1 MRFRPRT
8 SPYALAEAGSDA
20 EAAVS
25 GKRRAN
31 AGDVAKRAKL
41 ASVMSA
47 NGRQRRGGRNRRS
60 GDRPRPATDENGSPN
75 TVRADVAGEPK
86 PPQLPRPYVVE
97 PAHGAEATCSLL
109 LLHGFACSGRSC
121 AESWLPQLEQMG
133 DGTRQSAARVFERAR
148 AKISCYG
155 PDKPTEAAWHDYFS
169 DHGGAEGRPEIEED
183 IDLHDLAE
191 SRRLG
196 GCTALDAATTHAKCV
211 GGVFCS
217 FGQLYSATPV
227 SSSNKQLKVVV
238 WHGSRDATIAPS
250 LCLRSLSRLLDRGYK
265 KLTLHAED
273 GLGHCENSG
282 DRGLRAAKALKNW
295 GFVSRDKPRR
305 VSHAAAPPPA
315 KPELVE
321 APKKAAAPKAAR
333 RGGRARPR
341 APGLKP
347 AAKPASPRPA
357 KKTPPGSPK
366 KPAPKPAAP
375 PGLSKA
381 PPRRAAPGAPAPRPA
396 GEEAE
401 GRARA
406 AGPRR
411 AGRRLSKGATRRCKA
426 CVSGEPKPPGM
437 AAKPPPQAPVPMD
450 EDSDSELEG
459 YA

>member
-1 MRFRPRT
+1 M
-8 SPYALAEAGSDA
+8 D
-20 EAAVS
+20 
-25 GKRRAN
+25 
-31 AGDVAKRAKL
+31 
-41 ASVMSA
+41 
-47 NGRQRRGGRNRRS
+47 
-60 GDRPRPATDENGSPN
+60 
-75 TVRADVAGEPK
+75 GEP
-86 PPQLPRPYVVE
+86 RY
-97 PAHGAEATCSLL
+97 G
-109 LLHGFACSGRSC
+109 GDYGRV
-121 AESWLPQLEQMG
+121 ALFGESQ
-133 DGTRQSAARVFERAR
+133 
-148 AKISCYG
+148 
-155 PDKPTEAAWHDYFS
+155 
-169 DHGGAEGRPEIEED
+169 
-183 IDLHDLAE
+183 
-191 SRRLG
+191 G

-265 KLTLHAED
+265 KLTLHVED
-273 GLGHCENSG
+273 GLGHCENSATEAP
-282 DRGLRAAKALKNW
+282 LAKALKNW

-315 KPELVE
+315 KPEL
-321 APKKAAAPKAAR
+321 
-333 RGGRARPR
+333 
-341 APGLKP
+341 P

-381 PPRRAAPGAPAPRPA
+381 PPPPGLPRAAPAPAPAPAKKAAPAPPGLGAPAAGWQALHQFPCAACGATDPA
-396 GEEAE
+396 LFSKTQ
-401 GRARA
+401 
-406 AGPRR
+406 
-411 AGRRLSKGATRRCKA
+411 LSKGATRRCKA